1 MSLFEI
7 NQDSGQE
14 ENYAILSGDQPVI
27 PSISDA
33 ATDEF
38 YYSIKKR
45 VYLAARDGF
54 ELLIPS
60 LLNTIPSEEVR
71 NVLVN
76 QVGTSAVEVSP
87 ISGITGNHRFMHKIL
102 IVHANWS

>member
-1 MSLFEI
+1 MRSKKCKSDVHNLSAYKELEELSEMSLFSI
-7 NQDSGQE
+7 NQDSGQIENVVIMLGE
-14 ENYAILSGDQPVI
+14 ETAPLPT
-27 PSISDA
+27 DA
-33 ATDEF
+33 ESFDEL

-76 QVGTSAVEVSP
+76 QVGAQIFPE
-87 ISGITGNHRFMHKIL
+87 
-102 IVHANWS
+102 